1 MYDDFDFD
9 YSYSNACADLDE
21 FYDSWVQ
28 SYSQQLD
35 EDFDDEY
42 ERNVQD
48 YDALAYK
55 HYAW

>member
-9 YSYSNACADLDE
+9 YSYTNDCAALDE
-21 FYDSWVQ
+21 IYDAWVQ

>member
-1 MYDDFDFD
+1 MYDDYDLD
-9 YSYSNACADLDE
+9 YSYTNDCQDLDE
-21 FYDSWVQ
+21 IYDAWVQ
-28 SYSQQLD
+28 SYSPQLD

-42 ERNVQD
+42 DRNVQD